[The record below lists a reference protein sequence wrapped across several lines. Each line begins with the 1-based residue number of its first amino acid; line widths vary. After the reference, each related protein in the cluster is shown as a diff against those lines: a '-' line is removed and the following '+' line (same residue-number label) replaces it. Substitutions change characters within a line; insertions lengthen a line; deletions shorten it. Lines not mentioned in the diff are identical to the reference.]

1 MSRLLV
7 SVRSAEEAQLALDE
21 GVDLIDI
28 KEPSQGSLGA
38 ADAKTIRAVVDRV
51 ARRAPLSAAL
61 GELRDP
67 ARLPTALARELR
79 YLKLGLAGSRRVAD
93 WQGRWQR
100 EIDRWPPGVI
110 AVAVAYADSPS
121 AGAPDRA
128 SILRSARAVGCG
140 AILLDTF
147 NKGSGSLVDHLSSAE
162 LGRFIA
168 KAHER
173 GLMCVVAGSLRLAD
187 LATVARLGPDYVA
200 VRGAVCRT
208 DRTGR
213 LDAARLRRAVAQ
225 VRRAGRPDA
234 CEKNA

>member
-7 SVRSAEEAQLALDE
+7 SVRSADEAELALDE

-28 KEPSQGSLGA
+28 KEPSHGSLGA
-38 ADAKTIRAVVDRV
+38 ADAKTIRTIVDRV

-67 ARLPTALARELR
+67 VRLPTALARELR
-79 YLKLGLAGSRRVAD
+79 YLKLGLAGCRRIAD
-93 WQGRWQR
+93 WQTRWQR
-100 EIDRWPPGVI
+100 EIERWPPGVI
-110 AVAVAYADSPS
+110 AVAVAYADSRTV
-121 AGAPDRA
+121 GAPDRA

-140 AILLDTF
+140 AILLDTYG
-147 NKGSGSLVDHLSSAE
+147 KGSGSLINHVTSDE

-168 KAHER
+168 EAHER
-173 GLMCVVAGSLRLAD
+173 GLKCVVAGSLTLDNLPA
-187 LATVARLGPDYVA
+187 VAGLGPDYVA

-213 LDAARLRRAVAQ
+213 LDAGRLRRAVAQ
-225 VRRAGRPDA
+225 VRSARSPAA